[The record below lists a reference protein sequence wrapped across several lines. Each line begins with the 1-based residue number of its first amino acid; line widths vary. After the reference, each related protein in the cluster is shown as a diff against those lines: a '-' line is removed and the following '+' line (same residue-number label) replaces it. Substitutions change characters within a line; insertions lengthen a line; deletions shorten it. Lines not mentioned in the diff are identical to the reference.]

1 MSNLWWYGMH
11 NKGSKVADI
20 DGMRLQILPTT
31 HSDKYLVLMNLA
43 HTRFRDI
50 FVVSTREELWLEGRE
65 HIAKTLQLS
74 AKTLGIKQAAQSK
87 SVIAELGK
95 SSIFD
100 FKIPHLRIL
109 VQDKYQGMGIAN
121 TMFNVS
127 KNINHVF
134 SQEISHSP
142 SQLYFFM
149 TKWYV
154 PTSYHIFVDDKFEEY
169 PIPEQDRM
177 AWMYSIM
184 HTAKN
189 RTINFFPF
197 LVQLQHISMENG
209 KKIYTL
215 QKPSDDSRDAVMTD
229 IEHLMARSSKIS
241 YRYTQKR

>member
-1 MSNLWWYGMH
+1 MSKLWWYGMH
-11 NKGSKVADI
+11 NKASKVGDI

-43 HTRFRDI
+43 NTRFRDI
-50 FVVSTREELWLEGRE
+50 FVASTKENLWLDGRE

-74 AKTLGIKQAAQSK
+74 AKTLGIKQAGLSK
-87 SVIAELGK
+87 SIIAELGQ
-95 SSIFD
+95 SNIFD
-100 FKIPHLRIL
+100 FKVPHLRIL
-109 VQDKYQGMGIAN
+109 VDDKYQGMGIAN

-127 KNINHVF
+127 KSINEVF
-134 SQEISHSP
+134 QQEISHSP

-149 TKWYV
+149 TKGYV
-154 PTSYHIFVDDKFEEY
+154 PTSYHIFVDDKFEEHA
-169 PIPEQDRM
+169 IPEQDRM

-184 HTAKN
+184 HTAK
-189 RTINFFPF
+189 RRDVNFFPF

-215 QKPSDDSRDAVMTD
+215 QKPNDDSRDAVMTD

-241 YRYTQKR
+241 YRYNQKI